1 MDIPYPN
8 DSYCKPQITDYNVV
22 NDKELEQLY
31 DFTHYHEQIGD
42 TLNNNDDHVVNEESI
57 ENQSDFDIFD
67 SNFVAS
73 TLAMSKS
80 LQDIQMTQN
89 IPMRFDDAR
98 VAPMRP
104 HSLAFTDEHISVSIL
119 LM

>member
-1 MDIPYPN
+1 M
-8 DSYCKPQITDYNVV
+8 
-22 NDKELEQLY
+22 Y
-31 DFTHYHEQIGD
+31 DFAHYHEQNGD
-42 TLNNNDDHVVNEESI
+42 TLNNNDDHVVFNEDSM
-57 ENQSDFDIFD
+57 ENSEIDIDIFD
-67 SNFVAS
+67 TNVVAS

-89 IPMRFDDAR
+89 IPMRFDDAKV

-119 LM
+119 FIRRKGDSLEVYCYCSPCCCP